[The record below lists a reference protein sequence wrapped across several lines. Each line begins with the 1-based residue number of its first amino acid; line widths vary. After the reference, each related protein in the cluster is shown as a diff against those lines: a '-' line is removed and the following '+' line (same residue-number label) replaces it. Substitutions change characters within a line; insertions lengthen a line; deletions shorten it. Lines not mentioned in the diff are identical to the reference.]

1 MERNRNGRF
10 FFRVEMNLNADRE
23 KRLWLSRLRVTVK
36 ESESKAR
43 AHIVR
48 HLTSI
53 SVASILSLSSLTS
66 TIIHCLVLSSSFSA
80 THHYAPTAPAAPAAH
95 PSIARITPALQSTT
109 RPAIRS
115 PPNRKTYPYLQGLE
129 LALGSLAPTMSTS
142 LPTKSSNA
150 LLSVNFNQDHS
161 CVAVG
166 TRDGYS
172 ITNCEPFGRVYTN
185 HSGPT
190 SLVEMLFCTSLVAL
204 VATSDSDPK
213 SNASPR
219 RLQIVNTKRQS
230 VICELLFPTAILGVK
245 LNRRRLVVVLEHEI
259 YIYDISNMKLLHTIE
274 TSPNPMAICALSP
287 SSDNCFLAYPSPVP
301 SPTSP
306 FAAGSTSGSAQAG
319 DVLIFDLLSLSV
331 TNVIQAHKTPISALA
346 LNSTGTLLATASDK
360 GTVIR
365 VFSVPAAQKVHQFRR
380 GSYAAKIY
388 SLNFNSVSTLLAV
401 SSDTETVHIFKLAK
415 GAPPKTVEID
425 TASDT
430 SSPPTSAN
438 GRATYDA
445 LQPTPKPGL
454 GGTLRRRSMALGRG
468 LTGSVGGYLPH
479 SLTEMWEPSRDFA
492 FLKLPS
498 PGVSSVV
505 ALSATLP
512 HVMVVTSEGYFYS
525 YTIDLEQGGECV
537 LMKQYSLLEGAGE
550 GGGASAGGE

>member
-1 MERNRNGRF
+1 M
-10 FFRVEMNLNADRE
+10 
-23 KRLWLSRLRVTVK
+23 
-36 ESESKAR
+36 
-43 AHIVR
+43 
-48 HLTSI
+48 
-53 SVASILSLSSLTS
+53 
-66 TIIHCLVLSSSFSA
+66 SSS
-80 THHYAPTAPAAPAAH
+80 
-95 PSIARITPALQSTT
+95 
-109 RPAIRS
+109 
-115 PPNRKTYPYLQGLE
+115 
-129 LALGSLAPTMSTS
+129 S

-161 CVAVG
+161 CIAVG

-185 HSGPT
+185 NAGPT

-204 VATSDSDPK
+204 VATSDTDPK

-245 LNRRRLVVVLEHEI
+245 LNRRRLVVVLEQEI

-287 SSDNCFLAYPSPVP
+287 SSENCFLAYPSPVA

-306 FAAGSTSGSAQAG
+306 FSNSGASSSAEANTTSG

-346 LNSTGTLLATASDK
+346 LNATGTLLATASDK

-365 VFSVPAAQKVHQFRR
+365 VFSIPAAQKLHQFRR
-380 GSYAAKIY
+380 GSYAARIY
-388 SLNFNSVSTLLAV
+388 SLNFNAVSTLLAV
-401 SSDTETVHIFKLAK
+401 SSDTETVHIFKLSSGAGAGAK
-415 GAPPKTVEID
+415 GRSSSNGGESPSLNSFD
-425 TASDT
+425 GSSDS
-430 SSPPTSAN
+430 SSPPGSTTNATRGGYEAFMGKHKAAKSN
-438 GRATYDA
+438 GIS
-445 LQPTPKPGL
+445 
-454 GGTLRRRSMALGRG
+454 GTLRRRSMALGRG
-468 LTGSVGGYLPH
+468 ITGSVGGYLPN

-498 PGVSSVV
+498 QGVSSVV
-505 ALSATLP
+505 ALSSTTP

-525 YTIDLEQGGECV
+525 YAIDLEHGGECI
-537 LMKQYSLLEGAGE
+537 LMKQYSLIDPDLDTTSTARSDT
-550 GGGASAGGE
+550 ATPSLAD

>member
-1 MERNRNGRF
+1 
-10 FFRVEMNLNADRE
+10 
-23 KRLWLSRLRVTVK
+23 
-36 ESESKAR
+36 
-43 AHIVR
+43 
-48 HLTSI
+48 
-53 SVASILSLSSLTS
+53 
-66 TIIHCLVLSSSFSA
+66 
-80 THHYAPTAPAAPAAH
+80 
-95 PSIARITPALQSTT
+95 
-109 RPAIRS
+109 
-115 PPNRKTYPYLQGLE
+115 
-129 LALGSLAPTMSTS
+129 MSTS

-185 HSGPT
+185 NSGPT

-245 LNRRRLVVVLEHEI
+245 LNRRRLVVVLEQEI

-306 FAAGSTSGSAQAG
+306 FANPAGGSGSAGSSGSGSGSAAGGTAG

-365 VFSVPAAQKVHQFRR
+365 VFSVPAAQKLHQFRR
-380 GSYAAKIY
+380 GSYAARIY
-388 SLNFNSVSTLLAV
+388 SLNFNAVSTLLAV
-401 SSDTETVHIFKLAK
+401 SSDTETVHIFKLSSGSKSAA
-415 GAPPKTVEID
+415 GSNGQNSPSLSSFD
-425 TASDT
+425 GNSDT
-430 SSPPTSAN
+430 SSPPGSAN
-438 GRATYDA
+438 GSSNGATRGGYEAFMGKSRSDRS
-445 LQPTPKPGL
+445 TG
-454 GGTLRRRSMALGRG
+454 GISGTLRRRSMALGRG
-468 LTGSVGGYLPH
+468 ITGSVGGYLPN

-492 FLKLPS
+492 FLKLPTQ
-498 PGVSSVV
+498 GVSSVV
-505 ALSATLP
+505 ALSATTP

-525 YTIDLEQGGECV
+525 YNIDLEHGGECV
-537 LMKQYSLLEGAGE
+537 LMKQYSLLDGESDSSAAAGA
-550 GGGASAGGE
+550 AAGSNGD

>member
-1 MERNRNGRF
+1 
-10 FFRVEMNLNADRE
+10 
-23 KRLWLSRLRVTVK
+23 
-36 ESESKAR
+36 
-43 AHIVR
+43 
-48 HLTSI
+48 
-53 SVASILSLSSLTS
+53 
-66 TIIHCLVLSSSFSA
+66 
-80 THHYAPTAPAAPAAH
+80 
-95 PSIARITPALQSTT
+95 
-109 RPAIRS
+109 
-115 PPNRKTYPYLQGLE
+115 
-129 LALGSLAPTMSTS
+129 MSTS

-185 HSGPT
+185 NSGPT
-190 SLVEMLFCTSLVAL
+190 LLVEMLFCTSLVAL

-245 LNRRRLVVVLEHEI
+245 LNRRRLVVVLEQEI

-287 SSDNCFLAYPSPVP
+287 SSENCFLAYPSPVA

-306 FAAGSTSGSAQAG
+306 FANTSSSSGAGQGGGAAG

-365 VFSVPAAQKVHQFRR
+365 VFSLPAAQKLHQFRR
-380 GSYAAKIY
+380 GSYAARIY
-388 SLNFNSVSTLLAV
+388 SLNFNAVSTLLAV
-401 SSDTETVHIFKLAK
+401 SSDTETVHIFKLAGSK
-415 GAPPKTVEID
+415 GAGGMIGSAGNGNHSPSLSSFD
-425 TASDT
+425 GNSDS
-430 SSPPTSAN
+430 SSPPGSATSG
-438 GRATYDA
+438 GRAGGYEA
-445 LQPTPKPGL
+445 FMGRRKPSSSSG
-454 GGTLRRRSMALGRG
+454 GISGTLRRRSMALGRG
-468 LTGSVGGYLPH
+468 ITGSVGGYLPN

-492 FLKLPS
+492 FLKLPT

-505 ALSATLP
+505 ALSSTTP

-525 YTIDLEQGGECV
+525 YNIDLEHGGECV
-537 LMKQYSLLEGAGE
+537 LMKQYSLLDGESDSLNPATGNASGIAGN
-550 GGGASAGGE
+550 ATD